1 MDLAEFLRNKGIS
14 VQEFENSGNIYR
26 EKWLEAFSDGQSRSN
41 FLWEEIP
48 GRIQDHCE
56 GKDAN
61 LKFDRIKKPY
71 CILFFQESN
80 DVLQLEFADLLKAR
94 DLWNE
99 EGERSDVYVVDKG
112 FNWTYLVPHEQDWG
126 PYYYRRK
133 KK

>member
-1 MDLAEFLRNKGIS
+1 MDLAEFLRNKGIT
-14 VQEFENSGNIYR
+14 VQEIENGGNIYR
-26 EKWLEAFSDGQSRSN
+26 EKWLEAFTDGQSPSN
-41 FLWEEIP
+41 FLWEEFP
-48 GRIQDHCE
+48 VRTLDYCE
-56 GKDAN
+56 GKEAN
-61 LKFDRIKKPY
+61 LKFDRMNKPY

-99 EGERSDVYVVDKG
+99 EGDRSDIYVVDKG
-112 FNWTYLVPHEQDWG
+112 FNWTYLFPHEQDWG